1 MPAFAMTAHAAQG
14 QTFSR
19 GAIVDPKIGGS
30 ASTMSS
36 YVALT
41 QVERREDLL
50 IDRPFPKE
58 LFDKGQKPGLELLLQ
73 VWRGDKIDRKAIELE
88 HMPSKWWPNCETMKY
103 KHDYPTY
110 EWNKKREKRQVLP
123 MLNKTQGGRIAI
135 SVQRVYAMASN

>member
-1 MPAFAMTAHAAQG
+1 MTAHAAQG

-73 VWRGDKIDRKAIELE
+73 VWRGERIDGKAIKSE
-88 HMPSKWWPNCETMKY
+88 HMPSNVVRAAP
-103 KHDYPTY
+103 P
-110 EWNKKREKRQVLP
+110 
-123 MLNKTQGGRIAI
+123 
-135 SVQRVYAMASN
+135 